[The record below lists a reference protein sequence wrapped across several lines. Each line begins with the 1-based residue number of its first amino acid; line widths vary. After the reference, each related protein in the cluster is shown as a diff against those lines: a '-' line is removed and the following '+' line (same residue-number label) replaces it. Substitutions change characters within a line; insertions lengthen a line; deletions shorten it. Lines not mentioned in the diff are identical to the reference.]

1 METSN
6 TYNIY
11 IYVGLKEGY
20 DGCLHGY
27 SEVIDCLKN
36 YCNKHP
42 FCFSVTPT
50 TYVHTSGVEEG
61 VIVGIISYPRFPRPT
76 EELEQIALDVAEL
89 LRTTFKQYRV
99 TVGFP
104 NRMIMLGDK

>member
-1 METSN
+1 
-6 TYNIY
+6 
-11 IYVGLKEGY
+11 
-20 DGCLHGY
+20 
-27 SEVIDCLKN
+27 
-36 YCNKHP
+36 
-42 FCFSVTPT
+42 
-50 TYVHTSGVEEG
+50 VEEG

-89 LRTTFKQYRV
+89 LRTKFKQNRV